1 LALPFFSSAD
11 VSNIKWDSATAF
23 RISEGVGSS
32 GVFFIDVGSQ
42 TFVLKAP
49 PTPVQECFATLFA
62 CILGVNAP
70 RISIL
75 QKEDKDWILVTTQ
88 LEKLMTANRDPYL
101 LHNNF
106 EWIKYQRL
114 RDRPFLLIMEYVRGN
129 SLASLS
135 FSSEKLFSEKEGKK
149 RLYDIGQLISIDV
162 ICNNWDRVPIIWP
175 NNGNFE
181 NILIETIDTS
191 TPGKIVGVDFG
202 LTCIK
207 QVIYNQNNLQYTQYL
222 EKLQIL
228 IDELNQ
234 LSPSPISSR
243 DSSPSSS
250 PITLYPLM
258 ADSPSSPLNKVKESF
273 LLYCGYELTKV
284 DMIYLEM
291 GILNIFLRF
300 CKLSLCHLQSLKKFI
315 ENTIHTSRKIWFE
328 GLESIRLEFLESI
341 YNLLLKN
348 QQQMENIFSLLQKVV
363 Q

>member
-1 LALPFFSSAD
+1 
-11 VSNIKWDSATAF
+11 
-23 RISEGVGSS
+23 
-32 GVFFIDVGSQ
+32 
-42 TFVLKAP
+42 
-49 PTPVQECFATLFA
+49 
-62 CILGVNAP
+62 
-70 RISIL
+70 
-75 QKEDKDWILVTTQ
+75 
-88 LEKLMTANRDPYL
+88 
-101 LHNNF
+101 
-106 EWIKYQRL
+106 
-114 RDRPFLLIMEYVRGN
+114 MEYVRGN

-315 ENTIHTSRKIWFE
+315 ENTK
-328 GLESIRLEFLESI
+328 
-341 YNLLLKN
+341 KN
-348 QQQMENIFSLLQKVV
+348 
-363 Q
+363 